1 MSTPYKQ
8 FRCQTVVKFLYI
20 KIKREGA
27 MEFVFII
34 ILVFFIAVVF
44 LWSVR
49 IIPQQEA
56 WVVERLGKYNRT
68 LYAGLRFILPFIEI
82 VRAKVSLKEQ
92 VMNIEKQEVITKDN
106 AIVSV
111 DAVAYYQVI
120 KPEKAVYNI
129 EDLEYAII
137 QTVQTNLRDIIGGM
151 TLDDVLQS
159 REKINLKIREALQG
173 VAEDWGIVVKRTEVK
188 EIKPPANIVD
198 AMTKQMEA
206 ERNKRAMVTEAEGK
220 KKAQV
225 LEAEGYKL
233 AKYQEAEAIERLGQA
248 QANAVFS
255 LMEAIQNKELASQFL
270 IGDRFVGS
278 LKDIAGS
285 QNSKI
290 VILPPNIESIFRLLD
305 RDGEK

>member
-1 MSTPYKQ
+1 
-8 FRCQTVVKFLYI
+8 
-20 KIKREGA
+20 